1 VGPED
6 GSWIW
11 GASAAGAKF
20 MKLFFFITL
29 ALTPIIHFAAADV
42 QIGHS
47 YYMGSDFANEIV
59 YLQNTDYVNNAE
71 LSLTQA
77 VETSS
82 ATPRDHEAGSK
93 ISGEISI
100 NEGAAGTS
108 LNIDSKDFA
117 CSSLLGIGDADVAK
131 YSYGLESGKVESGYQ
146 TADSFMMQGVALDNN
161 AFQGSVTAIPGSAQL
176 TGTGYVLDGN
186 QPGSFTQIM
195 VLNQRG
201 GHSCMIKSQLET
213 PTNSDGN
220 VHISVPVELVDQISR
235 DLMDYIP
242 TAIRDKLPDHVDITI
257 PGIPKNIPGWFGN
270 EPVSY
275 AWNIESS
282 SIPHSAEL
290 NLNIKAKDGNVP
302 MQFTVVGSDDAIP
315 SGKAAATYL
324 QPTTGYYRDSE
335 ELYMN
340 YALLS

>member
-1 VGPED
+1 
-6 GSWIW
+6 
-11 GASAAGAKF
+11 

-29 ALTPIIHFAAADV
+29 ALTLMIHFAAADV
-42 QIGHS
+42 QIEHS

-82 ATPRDHEAGSK
+82 ATPRDNEAGSK

-100 NEGAAGTS
+100 NEGAAGIS

-117 CSSLLGIGDADVAK
+117 CSSLLGVGDTDVAK
-131 YSYGLESGKVESGYQ
+131 YSYGLESGTIKSGYQ
-146 TADSFMMQGVALDNN
+146 TEDSFMMQGVTLDNN
-161 AFQGSVTAIPGSAQL
+161 AYQGSVTAIPGTAQL
-176 TGTGYVLDGN
+176 TDAGYVLDGN

-195 VLNQRG
+195 VLNKG
-201 GHSCMIKSQLET
+201 DHSCMIKSQMET
-213 PTNSDGN
+213 PTNSDRN

-235 DLMDYIP
+235 DLMHYIP
-242 TAIRDKLPDHVDITI
+242 TAIRDKLQNHVDITI
-257 PGIPKNIPGWFGN
+257 PGIPQNIPGWFGN
-270 EPVSY
+270 EPVRY

-290 NLNIKAKDGNVP
+290 NINIKAKDGNVP
-302 MQFTVVGSDDAIP
+302 MQFTVVGSDDVLP
-315 SGKAAATYL
+315 GGKATAAYL
-324 QPTTGYYRDSE
+324 QPTTGFYRDSE